1 MPSHHRVDGLSS
13 GRWNVVTYSAIL
25 LKEGLSCII
34 IYYGVLIIRVN
45 LARQVLEALKMLP
58 AFLILLH
65 EGFK

>member
-1 MPSHHRVDGLSS
+1 M
-13 GRWNVVTYSAIL
+13 TYSAIL